1 MLGLPTET
9 DEDVLGIADLAEK
22 VYRTWREVTPN
33 RSRGVKITVS
43 TAFFVPKPHTAFQW
57 EPQISREEYERRVKL
72 LRDNM
77 RGRSIAYH
85 WHDPET
91 SVLEAVFA
99 RGDRRLADVL
109 ETAWRKGA
117 KFDTWDEYFDY
128 GCWMEAFA
136 ECGIDPA
143 FYANRARDREEVL
156 PWSTTS
162 VGVGTRF
169 LWREREQAYKGVI
182 TPDCRKQ
189 CMGCG
194 ADKLYPGGVCDAE
207 I

>member
-1 MLGLPTET
+1 
-9 DEDVLGIADLAEK
+9 
-22 VYRTWREVTPN
+22 
-33 RSRGVKITVS
+33 
-43 TAFFVPKPHTAFQW
+43 
-57 EPQISREEYERRVKL
+57 
-72 LRDNM
+72 
-77 RGRSIAYH
+77 
-85 WHDPET
+85 
-91 SVLEAVFA
+91 
-99 RGDRRLADVL
+99 
-109 ETAWRKGA
+109 
-117 KFDTWDEYFDY
+117 
-128 GCWMEAFA
+128 MEAFA

-162 VGVGTRF
+162 VGVSTRF

>member
-1 MLGLPTET
+1 
-9 DEDVLGIADLAEK
+9 
-22 VYRTWREVTPN
+22 
-33 RSRGVKITVS
+33 
-43 TAFFVPKPHTAFQW
+43 
-57 EPQISREEYERRVKL
+57 
-72 LRDNM
+72 M

>member
-9 DEDVLGIADLAEK
+9 DEDVIGIAQLAEQ
-22 VYRTWREVTPN
+22 VYRIWREVTPN

-72 LRDNM
+72 LRDHIRN
-77 RGRSIAYH
+77 RAIVYR

-91 SVLEAVFA
+91 SLLEAVFA

-109 ETAWRKGA
+109 ECAWRKGA
-117 KFDTWDEYFDY
+117 KLDTWNEYFNY
-128 GCWMEAFA
+128 ARWQEAFA
-136 ECGIDPA
+136 ECGVDPD
-143 FYANRARDREEVL
+143 FYASRVREKEEVL
-156 PWSTTS
+156 PWDVTS
-162 VGVGTRF
+162 VGVSKAF
-169 LWREREQAYKGVI
+169 LWREREQAYKAVI

-189 CMGCG
+189 CTGCG
-194 ADKLYPGGVCDAE
+194 ADKLYPDGVCDAQ
-207 I
+207 